1 MKKKVIS
8 VILAVSMV
16 ASMTACG
23 SSSGSSG
30 GGTTNN
36 TTSQTETPSEGK
48 ADAAVVE
55 NSASLTDKA
64 NIDNSVERDSITIG
78 WQDATTLAPWGTN
91 NDTPGNYEVY
101 EMLYECTSTGE
112 RYGVLADESKGDFEP
127 GCDHEDGTGIYTV
140 YIYDYIVDHA
150 GNPITASDVAFSYNY
165 QFNNETTSGWDDFIE
180 ATAVDDDTVQFEF
193 SKEQSNL
200 GWFDNF
206 FCRCFI
212 VNEDSYNAS
221 ASKLA
226 NDMCGTGPYKFVS
239 YTSGSNLVLEKN
251 ENYWQKDELRHQEQQ
266 ANVKN
271 LTFQFVSEN
280 VQRVNGVATG
290 SLDMVQDMAFES
302 ITDFVDGG
310 QYADK
315 ANVQA
320 YSQKFIYYLDPNC
333 SEDSPMHDENLRK
346 AVFSAIDQDGL
357 ITALGGAYSRLYA
370 YANDYYSDYDMVDWA
385 GLDNYNSKTSVD
397 ADTVKQYL
405 DASDYNG
412 ETMTLMV
419 MSTFA
424 DTATIIAAQL
434 AAYGINVELLQVDNA
449 TANATQADSTA
460 WDMSFGMMAGDYN
473 VQAWLHDFSYNNT
486 STGDHTN
493 NFVVDDDWN
502 DLLNLCNTEDG
513 HTAENMQAWWEMAT
527 DHAYTMGIYAGN
539 NYNIVPKDCTYVCQG
554 DKLRFLPGACCFKA
568 E

>member
-1 MKKKVIS
+1 MKKKWIS
-8 VILAVSMV
+8 VILATSMV
-16 ASMTACG
+16 LSLMACG
-23 SSSGSSG
+23 STG
-30 GGTTNN
+30 GAESGTT
-36 TTSQTETPSEGK
+36 ESE
-48 ADAAVVE
+48 AAV
-55 NSASLTDKA
+55 SAEDETSTAAAESSVSLTDKA

-112 RYGVLADESKGDFEP
+112 RYGVLADESKGSFNP

-150 GNPITASDVAFSYNY
+150 GNPVTASDVAFSYNY
-165 QFNNETTSGWDDFIE
+165 QFNNETTSGWDDFVE
-180 ATAVDDDTVQFEF
+180 ASAVDDYTVQFEF
-193 SKEQSNL
+193 TKEQSNL

-221 ASKLA
+221 PSKIST
-226 NDMCGTGPYKFVS
+226 DMCGTGPYKFVT

-251 ENYWQKDELRHQEQQ
+251 EDYWQKDELRHQEQQ
-266 ANVKN
+266 ANVKK

-315 ANVQA
+315 ANVQV
-320 YSQKFIYYLDPNC
+320 YSQKFIFYLDSNC

-346 AVFSAIDQDGL
+346 AVYYAIDQDG
-357 ITALGGAYSRLYA
+357 IVTALGGSFSRLYA
-370 YANDYYSDYDMVDWA
+370 YANDYYSDYDMVDWENV
-385 GLDNYNSKTSVD
+385 DTYNSKKSVD

-412 ETMTLMV
+412 EPLTLMV
-419 MSTFA
+419 MSTYA
-424 DTATIIAAQL
+424 DAATIMAAQL

-460 WDMSFGMMAGDYN
+460 WDMLFGMMAGDYN
-473 VQAWLHDFSYNNT
+473 VQAWLHDFSYNN
-486 STGDHTN
+486 SATGDRTTT
-493 NFVVDDDWN
+493 FIVDDEWN
-502 DLLNLCNTEDG
+502 DLLNLCNTEEG
-513 HTAENMQAWWEMAT
+513 HTAENMLAWWKMAT
-527 DHAYTMGIYAGN
+527 EHAYTMGVFAGN
-539 NYNIVPKDCTYVCQG
+539 NYNIVPEDCVYVCQG

-568 E
+568 Q

>member
-1 MKKKVIS
+1 MKKKIVS
-8 VILAVSMV
+8 LLMAAVMAVSL
-16 ASMTACG
+16 AACG
-23 SSSGSSG
+23 GAD
-30 GGTTNN
+30 
-36 TTSQTETPSEGK
+36 TSTAASTETQTESAGENSAQSVAT
-48 ADAAVVE
+48 VE

-101 EMLYECTSTGE
+101 EMLYECTSNGE
-112 RYGVLADESKGDFEP
+112 RYGVLADESKGTFQP

-150 GNPITASDVAFSYNY
+150 GNDITASDVAFSYNY
-165 QFNNETTSGWDDFIE
+165 QFANETTSGWDDFIQ
-180 ATAVDDDTVQFEF
+180 ASVVDDYTVQFEF
-193 SKEQSNL
+193 TQEQANL

-212 VNEDSYNAS
+212 VDEDSYDAS

-226 NDMCGTGPYKFVS
+226 TDMCGTGPYKFAS
-239 YTSGSNLVLEKN
+239 YTSGSNLTLVKN
-251 ENYWQKDELRHQEQQ
+251 DDYWQTDDSLRHQEQQ
-266 ANVKN
+266 ANVRN
-271 LTFQFVSEN
+271 LTFEFISEN

-290 SLDMVQDMAFES
+290 SLDMVQDMAYES

-315 ANVQA
+315 ANVQT
-320 YSQKFIYYLDPNC
+320 YSQKFIYYLNPNC
-333 SEDSPMHDENLRK
+333 SADSAMSDENLRK
-346 AVFSAIDQDGL
+346 AVYYAIDQDGI

-370 YANDYYSDYDMVDWA
+370 YANDYYSDYDMVDWSSI
-385 GLDNYNSKTSVD
+385 DSYNSKASVD
-397 ADTVKQYL
+397 PAVVEQYL
-405 DASDYNG
+405 SESSYDG
-412 ETMTLMV
+412 EPLTLMV

-424 DTATIIAAQL
+424 DTATIMAAQL
-434 AAYGINVELLQVDNA
+434 ANYGINVELLQVDNA

-460 WDMSFGMMAGDYN
+460 WDMTFGMMAGDYN

-486 STGDHTN
+486 ATGTQTSC
-493 NFVVDDDWN
+493 FVVNDEWN
-502 DLLNLCNTEDG
+502 DLLNLCNTEAG
-513 HTAENMQAWWEMAT
+513 HTSENMQAWWEMAT

-539 NYNIVPKDCTYVCQG
+539 NYNIVPEDCTYVCQG
-554 DKLRFLPGACCFKA
+554 DKLRFLPGACCFSA